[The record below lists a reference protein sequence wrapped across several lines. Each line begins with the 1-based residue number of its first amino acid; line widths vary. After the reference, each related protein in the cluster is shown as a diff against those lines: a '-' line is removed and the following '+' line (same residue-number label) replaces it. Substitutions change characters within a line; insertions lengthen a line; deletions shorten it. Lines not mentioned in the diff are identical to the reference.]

1 MHHHNF
7 LTSVSSFAARYVPVL
22 RQRYLL
28 TKNNHLRLRYV
39 VGGSAVFAILTGM
52 ALGHVMSGPSS
63 SAQTLAQL
71 EPAAGLTA
79 SSALNHAVRRD
90 PHAKESAA
98 LVAQDQ
104 EPAALQPKVMQVK
117 VGKGETLSE
126 VLEEAGVSLEEA
138 GNVVKAVSRHINPRQ
153 IRAGQKLDLRLD
165 PVSEGSRLALTEASF
180 AIDPLRTL
188 RVERGNNGDLQ
199 SRMDEKPMT
208 TRRQAARVVIDG
220 SLYMSA
226 DKAGVPDR
234 ITANVIRLFSYT
246 VDFQRDVKTGDKL
259 EVLYDSYLTPEGELV
274 KTGDIIFA
282 RIVLGGKE
290 YPLYRFK
297 TKDGKEEYFTPDGR
311 SIRGSGGLMRTPVA
325 IGRMTSGFG
334 MRTHPVLGYTKM
346 HKGVD
351 FAAPIGTPI
360 YAAADGVIEKAGRF
374 SSYGNYIRIRH
385 SSKLGTAYGHLSR
398 YAKGIRPGTRVKQ
411 GQVIGYVGNTG
422 RSTGPHLH
430 FEVLVNGV
438 QVNPRSV
445 KYTVDNRLK
454 GEDLQRFREHI
465 RRLGQE
471 YVQNVP
477 SVTVA
482 RNASQ

>member
-1 MHHHNF
+1 MQKNSLLLFNPSFITRYAPF
-7 LTSVSSFAARYVPVL
+7 LRD
-22 RQRYLL
+22 RYLL
-28 TKNNHLRLRYV
+28 TKSNHLRLRYV
-39 VGGSAVFAILTGM
+39 VGGSAVFAVLAGM
-52 ALGHVMSGPSS
+52 ALGNVLTP
-63 SAQTLAQL
+63 SAQQIALL

-79 SSALNHAVRRD
+79 SAQLQDPLRRD
-90 PHAKESAA
+90 PAAKESAA
-98 LVAQDQ
+98 LVAQDEQ
-104 EPAALQPKVMQVK
+104 AQTNSLQPKLVQVK

-126 VLEEAGVSLEEA
+126 VLEDAGVSLQEA
-138 GNVVKAVSRHINPRQ
+138 SDVVKVVSRHINPRQ
-153 IRAGQKLDLRLD
+153 IRAGQKFDLRLD
-165 PVSEGSRLALTEASF
+165 PDSTGSSLAVTEASF

-199 SRMDEKPMT
+199 SRMDEKPIT
-208 TRRQAARVVIDG
+208 ARRQAARIVIDG

-246 VDFQRDVKTGDKL
+246 VDFQRDVKNGDKM

-274 KTGDIIFA
+274 KTGDIVYA

-297 TKDGKEEYFTPDGR
+297 TKDGTEDFFTPDGR
-311 SIRGSGGLMRTPVA
+311 SIRRSGGLMKTPVA
-325 IGRMTSGFG
+325 FGRLTSGFG
-334 MRTHPVLGYTKM
+334 MRNHPVLGYTKM

-351 FAAPIGTPI
+351 FAAPIGTPV

-374 SSYGNYIRIRH
+374 SSYGNYIRVRH

-398 YAKGIRPGTRVKQ
+398 YGKGIRPGVRVKQ
-411 GQVIGYVGNTG
+411 GQIIGYVGNTG

-430 FEVLVNGV
+430 YEVLVNGV

-445 KYTVDNRLK
+445 KYTIDNRLK
-454 GEDLQRFREHI
+454 GNELERFREHI

-477 SVTVA
+477 SVKLA
-482 RNASQ
+482 RN

>member
-1 MHHHNF
+1 MNRINL
-7 LTSVSSFAARYVPVL
+7 LTSVSSFAARYVPLL
-22 RQRYLL
+22 RDRHLL

-39 VGGSAVFAILTGM
+39 VGGSAVFAVLLGM
-52 ALGHVMSGPSS
+52 GLGHVASTTP
-63 SAQTLAQL
+63 AKQLAHI

-79 SSALNHAVRRD
+79 PAILAQDLRRD
-90 PHAKESAA
+90 PLAKESAS
-98 LVAQDQ
+98 LTAQN
-104 EPAALQPKVMQVK
+104 EATAPLQPKVLQVK

-126 VLEEAGVSLEEA
+126 VLEDAGVSLEEA

-165 PVSEGSRLALTEASF
+165 PDKSGSGLALTQASF

-199 SRMDEKPMT
+199 SRMDEKPIT
-208 TRRQAARVVIDG
+208 ARRQAARVIIDG

-246 VDFQRDVKTGDKL
+246 VDFQRDVKNGDKF
-259 EVLYDSYLTPEGELV
+259 EVLFDSYLTPEGELV
-274 KTGDIIFA
+274 KTGDIVFA

-297 TKDGKEEYFTPDGR
+297 TKDGTEDYFTPDGR
-311 SIRGSGGLMRTPVA
+311 SIRKSGGLMKTPVA
-325 IGRMTSGFG
+325 FGRLTSGFG
-334 MRTHPVLGYTKM
+334 MRNHPVLGYTKM

-351 FAAPIGTPI
+351 FAAPIGTPV

-398 YAKGIRPGTRVKQ
+398 YASGIRPGTRVKQ

-430 FEVLVNGV
+430 YEVLVNGV

-445 KYTVDNRLK
+445 KMTVDNRLK
-454 GEDLQRFREHI
+454 GDDLQRFREHI

-482 RNASQ
+482 RNASN